1 MDLGGKVVVVTGAGR
16 GLGRKT
22 ARMVA
27 AKGARL
33 ALVDMAE
40 DDVAETQRLCT
51 DAGHDARY
59 YLADVSDESP
69 VESLFEKV
77 TADFGRLDAVINN
90 AGITRDGL
98 LVKAKEGRVT
108 GKMSLEDWNSVI
120 NVDLRGVFLCAREA
134 AVRMIE
140 GGNGG
145 VIINISSI
153 SRAGNI
159 GQTNYSAAKAGVA
172 AMTVTWAN
180 ELSRHGIRVAAIA
193 PGFSDTKMV
202 ANIPEKILDRIV
214 ARIPLRRL
222 AKPEEIGHTAVYI
235 LENEYFNGRVLEVD
249 GGLRI

>member
-1 MDLGGKVVVVTGAGR
+1 MELGGKVIVVTGAGR

-22 ARMVA
+22 ACMVA

-40 DDVAETQRLCT
+40 EDVAETERQCSE
-51 DAGHDARY
+51 AGQDARH
-59 YLADVSDESP
+59 YLADVSDESA
-69 VESLFEKV
+69 VEMLFDKV
-77 TADFGRLDAVINN
+77 AHDFGRIDAVINN

-98 LVKAKEGRVT
+98 LVKVKDGKVT
-108 GKMSLEDWNSVI
+108 GKLSLDNWNAVI

-134 AVRMIE
+134 AIRMIE

-145 VIINISSI
+145 VIVNISSI
-153 SRAGNI
+153 SRAGNF

-202 ANIPEKILDRIV
+202 ANIPEKIMDRIV